1 MDAFDGASDKT
12 VTKCPACQMKMDGS
26 KEHALPV
33 SGYTLHFCSAHC
45 KKAWEKEPAKSILAL
60 KIP

>member
-1 MDAFDGASDKT
+1 
-12 VTKCPACQMKMDGS
+12 MDGS